1 MIFKIILYIDKNN
14 SFNTTYPKIKYKS
27 KFFDVC
33 LNFISFNL
41 RKLGSV
47 HLIFHHHPFHPSD
60 LSLNQY

>member
-27 KFFDVC
+27 KFFDVY

-41 RKLGSV
+41 KSPSYFSSSL
-47 HLIFHHHPFHPSD
+47 HPFYPSD
-60 LSLNQY
+60 LSLN